1 MSIKLSIK
9 ELKDIL
15 KLNKLAIKKRK
26 RSKKRLGKAQQ
37 NQNIRSTSAHMISG
51 GTTMMNTA
59 NEQGELIRLQ
69 RQALEDKLKE
79 DKENRI
85 KKEVKEKE
93 AKEQN
98 DLDNA
103 GGMVP
108 YSRLS
113 GNGGS
118 NNLRDEVTNQHK
130 TLTYMMMM
138 PGSMYFPL
146 QGTARRET
154 EEGAEPGNVGYAS
167 KEPRVEEPRVE
178 ELKNEKSSGGFD
190 DGSANANAK
199 TPGADAEVN
208 VFDPNTLDINAAKK
222 LQLIGWIN
230 FKRGYTDANLP
241 NKTQSQLF
249 FIARGIKYKEEGE
262 ADEEAFKKE
271 QAEKAEAAQAKAE
284 AAKAARAA
292 AKAKAEEAARAKEE
306 EEAEAARARA
316 AAARARAAAKA
327 KEEEEA
333 ARARARAKAK
343 EEEEA
348 ARARAKEEEDEKS
361 VQGAPVI
368 RTIKSKFGTRSTG
381 KNNTTPTSQK
391 GK

>member
-9 ELKDIL
+9 ELKDLL

-26 RSKKRLGKAQQ
+26 RSKKRLVKATQ
-37 NQNIRSTSAHMISG
+37 NQNIRSTSAHMISS

-69 RQALEDKLKE
+69 RQALEDKLRD
-79 DKENRI
+79 DKENKI

-98 DLDNA
+98 ELDNA

-146 QGTARRET
+146 QGTSRRET

-167 KEPRVEEPRVE
+167 EEPRVEEPRVE

-199 TPGADAEVN
+199 PPGADAEVKN
-208 VFDPNTLDINAAKK
+208 VFDPNTLDINAAEKW
-222 LQLIGWIN
+222 QLIGWIN

-241 NKTQSQLF
+241 EKTPRQLF

-271 QAEKAEAAQAKAE
+271 QAEKAAAAQAAAQAKAE
-284 AAKAARAA
+284 AKAAAAQAKAEAEA
-292 AKAKAEEAARAKEE
+292 AKAKAEAEAAKAKAA
-306 EEAEAARARA
+306 AEAARRA
-316 AAARARAAAKA
+316 QAAQD
-327 KEEEEA
+327 
-333 ARARARAKAK
+333 
-343 EEEEA
+343 
-348 ARARAKEEEDEKS
+348 EDDKS
-361 VQGAPVI
+361 IQGVSI
-368 RTIKSKFGTRSTG
+368 RTITPKSGTR
-381 KNNTTPTSQK
+381 TSLIPQLPVKK
-391 GK
+391 GR

>member
-9 ELKDIL
+9 ELKDLL

-26 RSKKRLGKAQQ
+26 RSKKRLGKAIQ
-37 NQNIRSTSAHMISG
+37 NQNIRSTSAHMISS

-69 RQALEDKLKE
+69 RQALEDKLRD
-79 DKENRI
+79 DKENKI

-93 AKEQN
+93 AKEQHE
-98 DLDNA
+98 LDNA

-146 QGTARRET
+146 QGTSRRET

-167 KEPRVEEPRVE
+167 EEPRVEEPRVE

-199 TPGADAEVN
+199 PPGADAEVKN
-208 VFDPNTLDINAAKK
+208 VFDPNTLDINAAEKW
-222 LQLIGWIN
+222 QLIGWIN

-241 NKTQSQLF
+241 EKTPRQLF

-271 QAEKAEAAQAKAE
+271 QAEKAAAAQAKVE
-284 AAKAARAA
+284 A
-292 AKAKAEEAARAKEE
+292 AKAKAE
-306 EEAEAARARA
+306 AE
-316 AAARARAAAKA
+316 AARARAAAKA
-327 KEEEEA
+327 KEEAEAEA
-333 ARARARAKAK
+333 AKKMARKLRKEAEAKAK
-343 EEEEA
+343 EEAEAAAEAAAEARAA
-348 ARARAKEEEDEKS
+348 ARARRAQEAEEAEE
-361 VQGAPVI
+361 ARI
-368 RTIKSKFGTRSTG
+368 RVIKSG
-381 KNNTTPTSQK
+381 KKIKASSSSISSSRTSSPVKK
-391 GK
+391 GR

>member
-9 ELKDIL
+9 ELRELL

-26 RSKKRLGKAQQ
+26 RSKKRLGKAIQ
-37 NQNIRSTSAHMISG
+37 NQNIRSTSAHMISS

-69 RQALEDKLKE
+69 RQALEDKLRD
-79 DKENRI
+79 DKENKI

-98 DLDNA
+98 ELDNA

-146 QGTARRET
+146 QGTSRRET

-167 KEPRVEEPRVE
+167 EEPRVEEPRVE

-199 TPGADAEVN
+199 PPGADAEVKN
-208 VFDPNTLDINAAKK
+208 VFDPNTLDINAAEKW
-222 LQLIGWIN
+222 QLIGWIN

-241 NKTQSQLF
+241 EKTSRQLF

-271 QAEKAEAAQAKAE
+271 QAEKAAAAQAKVE
-284 AAKAARAA
+284 A
-292 AKAKAEEAARAKEE
+292 AKAKA
-306 EEAEAARARA
+306 EAEAARARA
-316 AAARARAAAKA
+316 AAKAKAEAEAAKA
-327 KEEEEA
+327 KAAAEA
-333 ARARARAKAK
+333 ARRAQ
-343 EEEEA
+343 A
-348 ARARAKEEEDEKS
+348 AQDEDDKS
-361 VQGAPVI
+361 LQGAPVRKI
-368 RTIKSKFGTRSTG
+368 LPKSSTRSTG
-381 KNNTTPTSQK
+381 KNNTTTTSQK
-391 GK
+391 R

>member
-1 MSIKLSIK
+1 
-9 ELKDIL
+9 
-15 KLNKLAIKKRK
+15 
-26 RSKKRLGKAQQ
+26 
-37 NQNIRSTSAHMISG
+37 
-51 GTTMMNTA
+51 MNTA

-93 AKEQN
+93 EKEAKEQN

-103 GGMVP
+103 GGLVP
-108 YSRLS
+108 YDRLS

-199 TPGADAEVN
+199 TPGADAEVKN
-208 VFDPNTLDINAAKK
+208 VFDPNTLDINAAEKW
-222 LQLIGWIN
+222 QLIGWIN

-241 NKTQSQLF
+241 DKTPRQLF

-271 QAEKAEAAQAKAE
+271 QAEKAAAAQAAA
-284 AAKAARAA
+284 AAKAAAA
-292 AKAKAEEAARAKEE
+292 ATA
-306 EEAEAARARA
+306 
-316 AAARARAAAKA
+316 
-327 KEEEEA
+327 
-333 ARARARAKAK
+333 
-343 EEEEA
+343 
-348 ARARAKEEEDEKS
+348 
-361 VQGAPVI
+361 
-368 RTIKSKFGTRSTG
+368 T
-381 KNNTTPTSQK
+381 
-391 GK
+391 

>member
-9 ELKDIL
+9 ELRELL

-26 RSKKRLGKAQQ
+26 RSKKRLGKAIQ
-37 NQNIRSTSAHMISG
+37 NQNIRSTSAHMISS

-69 RQALEDKLKE
+69 RQALEDKLKD

-85 KKEVKEKE
+85 KKGVKEKE

-146 QGTARRET
+146 QGTSRRET

-167 KEPRVEEPRVE
+167 EEPRVEEPRVE

-199 TPGADAEVN
+199 PPGADAEVKN
-208 VFDPNTLDINAAKK
+208 VFDPNTLDINAAEKW
-222 LQLIGWIN
+222 QLIGWIN

-241 NKTQSQLF
+241 EKTSRQLF
-249 FIARGIKYKEEGE
+249 FIARGIKYK
-262 ADEEAFKKE
+262 
-271 QAEKAEAAQAKAE
+271 AEAAQAAAKAQAAEAAAEEKAKAE
-284 AAKAARAA
+284 AEA
-292 AKAKAEEAARAKEE
+292 AKAKAEAEAAKAKAA
-306 EEAEAARARA
+306 AEAARRA
-316 AAARARAAAKA
+316 QAAQD
-327 KEEEEA
+327 
-333 ARARARAKAK
+333 
-343 EEEEA
+343 
-348 ARARAKEEEDEKS
+348 EDDKS
-361 VQGAPVI
+361 LQGAPVRKI
-368 RTIKSKFGTRSTG
+368 LPKSSTRSTG
-381 KNNTTPTSQK
+381 KNNTTTTSQK
-391 GK
+391 R